1 MIIERNY
8 EMNNRKNI
16 IRITS
21 LMLIVIMMSLCLSSC
36 GLKFG
41 AAYDKMFG
49 QNNNPQNGGGN
60 NDEKEKEDENSDGSL
75 SENIPGEG
83 FGGYY
88 PGSGEG
94 SIESLSPSAKTL
106 LSTVTIVAEFGSA
119 AGAGSGVFYQVDK
132 ENGDAYI
139 ITNHHVVCTSDYGV
153 ANKINVYLYGM
164 ELSGYAIPATLL
176 GGSVTYDLAV
186 LKIEGSE
193 TLKHSYAIPAPI
205 ADSDKVRVFDKVFAI
220 GNAEGDGM
228 SATQGIISVESESL
242 QLSGA
247 DGSLISLRVMRFDAA
262 VNHGNSGGGLY
273 NENGELIGIVSAK
286 DVSSDVDNMGY
297 AIPSDLAKKLADNII
312 FYCDGANSTQVRKAL
327 MGITITAYIS
337 GLEID
342 EESGEVYQ
350 VELVEII
357 EVAENTLAAGKV
369 QVGDVVN
376 FITVDSVKREV
387 SRMHHVTDS
396 MLDARVG
403 STVVINITRGEETID
418 ISFTITE
425 ESVSPV
431 K

>member
-1 MIIERNY
+1 MKEKN
-8 EMNNRKNI
+8 NI

-21 LMLIVIMMSLCLSSC
+21 LMLIIIIMTLSITSC

-41 AAYDKMFG
+41 GIYDEMFG
-49 QNNNPQNGGGN
+49 QNNTPPSNGGN
-60 NDEKEKEDENSDGSL
+60 KDEDEDKDEESDGNL
-75 SENIPGEG
+75 SENVPGEG

-88 PGSGEG
+88 PGSGQDSVDE
-94 SIESLSPSAKTL
+94 IAPHTKTL
-106 LSTVTIVAEFGSA
+106 LSTVTIVAEFGTA

-132 ENGDAYI
+132 ETGDAYI
-139 ITNHHVVCTSDYGV
+139 ITNHHVVCTEDYGV

-176 GGSVTYDLAV
+176 GGSVTYDIAV

-193 TLKHSYAIPAPI
+193 TIKNSYAIPATI
-205 ADSDKVRVFDKVFAI
+205 ADSDKVRVFDKVYAV

-228 SATQGIISVESESL
+228 SATRGIVSVESESL

-273 NENGELIGIVSAK
+273 NEKGELIGIVSAK

-312 FYCDGANSTQVRKAL
+312 DHCDGNKATQVNKAL
-327 MGITITAYIS
+327 IGITITAYVS

-342 EESGEVYQ
+342 EATGSVYQ
-350 VELVEII
+350 VELVEVI
-357 EVAENTLAAGKV
+357 EITPSSLASDKV
-369 QVGDVVN
+369 QVGDIVN
-376 FITVDSVKREV
+376 SISVDGVEKKV

-403 STVVINITRGEETID
+403 STVIINITRGEETFDVTIE
-418 ISFTITE
+418 ITE
-425 ESVSPV
+425 AAITTV